1 MSTNFNLFFYL
12 KEPKRYKSGPVP
24 VYLRITVDCQR
35 SEIAVG
41 RDIEPNLWDL
51 EKRRAKG
58 TKEAAKLKVG

>member
-24 VYLRITVDCQR
+24 VYLRITIDCQR

-41 RDIEPNLWDL
+41 RDS
-51 EKRRAKG
+51 
-58 TKEAAKLKVG
+58 